1 MQKVNAKLGGINM
14 LVSPVTSPNA
24 APRSPTQLFS
34 KATIIFGGD
43 VSHASP
49 GSQASSIAAL
59 VGNINRSC
67 TQYVARLSAQA
78 NRKEMI
84 DDLKSMAREIMIEYF
99 NSNGGTS
106 NPDSRPERVIFYR
119 DGVSES
125 QFQAVLQEEI
135 PFLRAAFQSLGDGSY
150 NPTITYIVAQKRHNT
165 RLFVANPRDG
175 EGRNRDVPAGTVVD
189 TGRVENLLRP
199 LFSLQ
204 CSMVFPSSWFVHIK
218 VQQTTKV
225 VDNQGDASRN
235 KGTSFSTLLFL
246 TLFWWVWLYSPI
258 SATRKSSTFYLQSH
272 SGIQGTTRPVHY
284 HVLKDENGFTPD
296 AIQNLTFAL
305 CHLYCR
311 CTRSVSLVPPVYYA
325 HLAAGRG
332 AQYDMAQVMRGSD
345 TSSVGGSSGG
355 GGAGKDDAPT

>member
-1 MQKVNAKLGGINM
+1 MRA
-14 LVSPVTSPNA
+14 SPAPRLCRRPSTGPDACALAAAETESWTLIDQLPSSVKP
-24 APRSPTQLFS
+24 APRSGASAVILSNRLF
-34 KATIIFGGD
+34 IFGGD

-135 PFLRAAFQSLGDGSY
+135 PFLRDAFQSLGDGSY

-189 TGRVENLLRP
+189 TGRVK
-199 LFSLQ
+199 F
-204 CSMVFPSSWFVHIK
+204 FPVPF
-218 VQQTTKV
+218 
-225 VDNQGDASRN
+225 
-235 KGTSFSTLLFL
+235 FL
-246 TLFWWVWLYSPI
+246 
-258 SATRKSSTFYLQSH
+258 
-272 SGIQGTTRPVHY
+272 
-284 HVLKDENGFTPD
+284 
-296 AIQNLTFAL
+296 
-305 CHLYCR
+305 C
-311 CTRSVSLVPPVYYA
+311 
-325 HLAAGRG
+325 
-332 AQYDMAQVMRGSD
+332 
-345 TSSVGGSSGG
+345 
-355 GGAGKDDAPT
+355 

>member
-189 TGRVENLLRP
+189 TGRVKYLCP
-199 LFSLQ
+199 LFSFARYQVGRFPIVLV
-204 CSMVFPSSWFVHIK
+204 CSHQS
-218 VQQTTKV
+218 QT
-225 VDNQGDASRN
+225 
-235 KGTSFSTLLFL
+235 STDDK
-246 TLFWWVWLYSPI
+246 
-258 SATRKSSTFYLQSH
+258 KSST
-272 SGIQGTTRPVHY
+272 TRAMQT
-284 HVLKDENGFTPD
+284 E
-296 AIQNLTFAL
+296 
-305 CHLYCR
+305 
-311 CTRSVSLVPPVYYA
+311 TRGRRFPPCFC
-325 HLAAGRG
+325 
-332 AQYDMAQVMRGSD
+332 
-345 TSSVGGSSGG
+345 
-355 GGAGKDDAPT
+355 

>member
-1 MQKVNAKLGGINM
+1 M

-189 TGRVENLLRP
+189 TGRVKYLCP
-199 LFSLQ
+199 LFSFARYQVGRFPIVLV
-204 CSMVFPSSWFVHIK
+204 CSHQSQTSTDDKKSSTTRAMQTETRGRRFPPC
-218 VQQTTKV
+218 
-225 VDNQGDASRN
+225 
-235 KGTSFSTLLFL
+235 FSN
-246 TLFWWVWLYSPI
+246 LFWWV
-258 SATRKSSTFYLQSH
+258 
-272 SGIQGTTRPVHY
+272 
-284 HVLKDENGFTPD
+284 
-296 AIQNLTFAL
+296 
-305 CHLYCR
+305 
-311 CTRSVSLVPPVYYA
+311 
-325 HLAAGRG
+325 
-332 AQYDMAQVMRGSD
+332 
-345 TSSVGGSSGG
+345 
-355 GGAGKDDAPT
+355 

>member
-125 QFQAVLQEEI
+125 QFQAVLQ
-135 PFLRAAFQSLGDGSY
+135 
-150 NPTITYIVAQKRHNT
+150 
-165 RLFVANPRDG
+165 
-175 EGRNRDVPAGTVVD
+175 
-189 TGRVENLLRP
+189 
-199 LFSLQ
+199 
-204 CSMVFPSSWFVHIK
+204 
-218 VQQTTKV
+218 
-225 VDNQGDASRN
+225 
-235 KGTSFSTLLFL
+235 
-246 TLFWWVWLYSPI
+246 
-258 SATRKSSTFYLQSH
+258 
-272 SGIQGTTRPVHY
+272 
-284 HVLKDENGFTPD
+284 
-296 AIQNLTFAL
+296 
-305 CHLYCR
+305 
-311 CTRSVSLVPPVYYA
+311 
-325 HLAAGRG
+325 
-332 AQYDMAQVMRGSD
+332 
-345 TSSVGGSSGG
+345 
-355 GGAGKDDAPT
+355 

>member
-199 LFSLQ
+199 LFSFQSRFSIVLV
-204 CSMVFPSSWFVHIK
+204 CSH
-218 VQQTTKV
+218 
-225 VDNQGDASRN
+225 
-235 KGTSFSTLLFL
+235 
-246 TLFWWVWLYSPI
+246 
-258 SATRKSSTFYLQSH
+258 
-272 SGIQGTTRPVHY
+272 
-284 HVLKDENGFTPD
+284 
-296 AIQNLTFAL
+296 
-305 CHLYCR
+305 
-311 CTRSVSLVPPVYYA
+311 
-325 HLAAGRG
+325 
-332 AQYDMAQVMRGSD
+332 
-345 TSSVGGSSGG
+345 
-355 GGAGKDDAPT
+355 